1 MSGPGDGWPP
11 SWDDHHGGD
20 APFDWAAGADEH
32 QPAELPEEPTL
43 PDHFPDEPL
52 DPAVADPA
60 DADQP
65 QGLPAEPPADW
76 SDPVGWTDDPQP
88 YAAGGDD
95 PFPPALEV
103 GVSPADGGPWA
114 DPDLLGADTTL
125 PPPEP
130 AGDAPAALRAD
141 LAAAD
146 GEPGADWAA
155 LRGSDDPAV
164 RTLAAFWQPAD

>member
-1 MSGPGDGWPP
+1 MSGPGDGWSPD
-11 SWDDHHGGD
+11 WDDPHGGD
-20 APFDWAAGADEH
+20 APFDWAAGAEEH
-32 QPAELPEEPTL
+32 HPPAELPEEHPL
-43 PDHFPDEPL
+43 PDSLPD
-52 DPAVADPA
+52 DPVDHAPVV
-60 DADQP
+60 ADQP

-76 SDPVGWTDDPQP
+76 SEPAGWTDDPQP

-114 DPDLLGADTTL
+114 DPDLLGADSTL
-125 PPPEP
+125 PPPDEAADP
-130 AGDAPAALRAD
+130 PAALRSD

-155 LRGSDDPAV
+155 LRGSDDPAI
-164 RTLAAFWQPAD
+164 RTLATLWQPRD